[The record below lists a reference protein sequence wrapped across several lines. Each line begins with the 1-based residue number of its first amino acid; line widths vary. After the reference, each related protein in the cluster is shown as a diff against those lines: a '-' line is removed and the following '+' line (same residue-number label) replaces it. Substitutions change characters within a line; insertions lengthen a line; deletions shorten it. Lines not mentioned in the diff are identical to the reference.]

1 MKLKTVIIVAVLV
14 FLAVKVLG
22 THHEATQL
30 QHNLN
35 TNPATTG
42 LHVVG
47 GGK

>member
-1 MKLKTVIIVAVLV
+1 VKLKTVIIVAVLV

-22 THHEATQL
+22 TRHEATQL